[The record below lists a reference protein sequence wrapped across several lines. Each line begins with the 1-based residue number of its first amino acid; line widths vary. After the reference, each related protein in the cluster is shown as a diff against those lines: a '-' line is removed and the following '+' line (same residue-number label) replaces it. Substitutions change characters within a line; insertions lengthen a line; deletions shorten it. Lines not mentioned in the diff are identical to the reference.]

1 MSQTWCGIFAIVITP
16 FQENGELD
24 ESGLRKIVH
33 FCIQAGAHGLVGP
46 ANASEFATLSD
57 DERRRWI
64 EIVVA
69 ESGGQIPVVASVT
82 SGHII
87 PTLSLAQHAQ
97 RIGTDGIMVMPPHIL
112 HLDADGCYRYYQ
124 ALSLASTIPICIQNF
139 NSPIGTPMTP
149 ELLARICGE
158 LEQVEYIKEETTPE
172 PQRISQTITAA
183 GDACKGVMGGQGGV
197 YLLNEYPRGI
207 AGNMPACHTVDILV
221 KLWNMLK
228 TGNQV
233 QARSLFNRM
242 LPLMNHERLYGIS
255 IYKEVMFRRGIIQSP
270 TQRAPGQKLDQHDFA
285 ELDLILTDVESLFE
299 I

>member
-1 MSQTWCGIFAIVITP
+1 
-16 FQENGELD
+16 
-24 ESGLRKIVH
+24 
-33 FCIQAGAHGLVGP
+33 
-46 ANASEFATLSD
+46 
-57 DERRRWI
+57 
-64 EIVVA
+64 
-69 ESGGQIPVVASVT
+69 
-82 SGHII
+82 
-87 PTLSLAQHAQ
+87 
-97 RIGTDGIMVMPPHIL
+97 
-112 HLDADGCYRYYQ
+112 
-124 ALSLASTIPICIQNF
+124 
-139 NSPIGTPMTP
+139 MTP